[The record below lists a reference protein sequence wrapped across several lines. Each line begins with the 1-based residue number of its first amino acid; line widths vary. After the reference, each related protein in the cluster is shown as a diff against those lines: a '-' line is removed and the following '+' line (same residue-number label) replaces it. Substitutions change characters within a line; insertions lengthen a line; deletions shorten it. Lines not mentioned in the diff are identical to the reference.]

1 MIAKHIQHTYCGQ
14 ADCIQVG
21 TLHLASTHQ
30 QTTIRATG
38 DSQLLRRGV
47 TLSDQ
52 ILGSCDEVVK
62 NVLLVFEHT
71 CLVPLLAI
79 LAATTQ
85 RYLSIDTAL
94 LHKHNMVGRECGGVA
109 DIETAITI
117 EIYGVLA
124 VEFHILT
131 MNEEHRHLRTVL
143 RGEEYLLRGEHL
155 GIVANLGLLV
165 ERRLARTQ
173 IVNVARSGSRE
184 TIDRVEY
191 RRILLLATKARHRT
205 DCGQLNLADQLTRH
219 LILTHLVHRVL
230 HIGCHQHATYG
241 TDRFEQ
247 HLGILSYHVLQTC
260 GTHQIDL
267 RQTEV
272 GCSVV
277 GQHVCVV
284 ALNGYDRIVVSK
296 TFEQRAELAL
306 ALLAIEHLATR
317 RTLRGVNKLPL
328 AVATLLAREV
338 TQRVL
343 SVPIDQLIGTL
354 SVAQLVIIDLLELVL
369 RRIDAL
375 FGFIVCAVIEAL
387 TVGSPTCAR
396 ELHPLDLVRELLARL
411 GIHHADLNPV
421 RTCRGNR
428 IGHIFTVLREGYG
441 RQSHRTLVRE
451 RIGIEEHLTLSV
463 KRRLAIEHRLVLQ
476 TVVIEVVV
484 PIAVARGRTLLR
496 VVPELSQTL
505 ADLIAVGNLREI
517 VERNLVLS
525 LYPLGGFG
533 GVVVLQPAIGIGH
546 LSSEIVINNLT
557 TLGCGIGFQ
566 FDGLATTAT
575 AHHSCDG

>member
-1 MIAKHIQHTYCGQ
+1 M
-14 ADCIQVG
+14 
-21 TLHLASTHQ
+21 
-30 QTTIRATG
+30 
-38 DSQLLRRGV
+38 
-47 TLSDQ
+47 
-52 ILGSCDEVVK
+52 
-62 NVLLVFEHT
+62 
-71 CLVPLLAI
+71 
-79 LAATTQ
+79 
-85 RYLSIDTAL
+85 
-94 LHKHNMVGRECGGVA
+94 
-109 DIETAITI
+109 
-117 EIYGVLA
+117 
-124 VEFHILT
+124 
-131 MNEEHRHLRTVL
+131 
-143 RGEEYLLRGEHL
+143 
-155 GIVANLGLLV
+155 
-165 ERRLARTQ
+165 
-173 IVNVARSGSRE
+173 
-184 TIDRVEY
+184 
-191 RRILLLATKARHRT
+191 
-205 DCGQLNLADQLTRH
+205 
-219 LILTHLVHRVL
+219 
-230 HIGCHQHATYG
+230 
-241 TDRFEQ
+241 
-247 HLGILSYHVLQTC
+247 
-260 GTHQIDL
+260 
-267 RQTEV
+267 
-272 GCSVV
+272 
-277 GQHVCVV
+277 
-284 ALNGYDRIVVSK
+284 
-296 TFEQRAELAL
+296 
-306 ALLAIEHLATR
+306 
-317 RTLRGVNKLPL
+317 NKLPL

-343 SVPIDQLIGTL
+343 SVPIDQLVGTL

-396 ELHPLDLVRELLARL
+396 ELHPLNLVRELLARL

-451 RIGIEEHLTLSV
+451 RVGIEEHLALSV
-463 KRRLAIEHRLVLQ
+463 ERGLAIEHRLILQ
-476 TVVIEVVV
+476 TVVIEIVV

-517 VERNLVLS
+517 VERYLVLS

-533 GVVVLQPAIGIGH
+533 GIVVLQPAIGIGH